1 MKQNPYTPFRA
12 LEVQCTSCGYNVKSP
27 KVTMADRFAKGKF
40 LCKKCKKKLKKGK
53 KKWLEK
59 KSKN

>member
-40 LCKKCKKKLKKGK
+40 LCKKCKNKLKKGK
-53 KKWLEK
+53 KK
-59 KSKN
+59 